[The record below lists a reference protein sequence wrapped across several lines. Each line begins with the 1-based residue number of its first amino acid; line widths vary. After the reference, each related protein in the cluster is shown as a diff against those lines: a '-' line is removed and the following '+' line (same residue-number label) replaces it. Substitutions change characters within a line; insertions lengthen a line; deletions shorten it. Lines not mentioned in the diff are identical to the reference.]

1 MINTRLFQHYKIDIT
16 KDLKELLDKKK
27 VEPFIDIPPR
37 KITKEN
43 VDAYWSDLNAKKGG

>member
-1 MINTRLFQHYKIDIT
+1 MQDPYKYGYESVRIL
-16 KDLKELLDKKK
+16 KDLLDGKK

-43 VDAYWSDLNAKKGG
+43 VDAYWADLNAKKGG